1 MTLLAKACE
10 VSLDAL
16 YKRETGVQLS
26 QMKKECDSWSHNS
39 HRLAVFS
46 TLMTEAG
53 PTVGH
58 FPDLVV
64 DIFNIMLSRLNRNL
78 DSKRAALVKI
88 TYSSSS
94 IFGSRSHGVNT
105 GPASTESTKDID
117 YEMQL
122 KLFIILSKQLYSL
135 DKTLNSQE
143 YFSNYSLKVLGG
155 KFDHLISQVFC
166 FNITW
171 SLRCGK
177 ILLKLE
183 FFLEF

>member
-1 MTLLAKACE
+1 MLAKACE

-53 PTVGH
+53 PAVGH
-58 FPDLVV
+58 FTDLVV
-64 DIFNIMLSRLNRNL
+64 DIFNIMLSRLDRNL
-78 DSKRAALVKI
+78 DCIVGLNFSPEISA
-88 TYSSSS
+88 
-94 IFGSRSHGVNT
+94 FRSHGVNT
-105 GPASTESTKDID
+105 GPACTESTKDID

-155 KFDHLISQVFC
+155 KFGHLISPTQDLHERWVKVF
-166 FNITW
+166 
-171 SLRCGK
+171 G
-177 ILLKLE
+177 
-183 FFLEF
+183 